1 MQRGIIIVL
10 AVLVTLPLVIK
21 SRGSRVLSA
30 PAAFS
35 VISSP
40 TVQVGISGDVRHP
53 GVYLINVNS
62 VTPAAIKM
70 AVPVSPAK
78 LTIPD
83 RCSSKVVEEGDLLK
97 FTLQHDGT
105 GIIYCDEMPA
115 NDRILLGIA
124 LDINSVSEADF
135 IRLPGVGPVM
145 AKRIVEYRQKNGGK
159 MKVEDLLQV
168 EGIGEKKFKMI
179 AKYF

>member
-1 MQRGIIIVL
+1 MQRSIVIAL
-10 AVLVTLPLVIK
+10 AVLVSLPLVMK
-21 SRGSRVLSA
+21 SRGSKVVSA

-40 TVQVGISGDVRHP
+40 TVQISISGDVRHP
-53 GVYLINVNS
+53 GVYSVDVNS
-62 VTPAAIKM
+62 VTSAVIKM
-70 AVPVSPAK
+70 AVPVRPVK
-78 LTIPD
+78 HIIPD
-83 RCSSKVVEEGDLLK
+83 RCSSKVAEEGDLLK
-97 FTLQHDGT
+97 FTLQNDGT
-105 GIIYCDEMPA
+105 GIILCDLMPA

-124 LDINSVSEADF
+124 LDINSVSESDF
-135 IRLPGVGPVM
+135 ELLPGVGPVM

-159 MKVEDLLQV
+159 IKVEDLLQV